1 MRISLSLPIFSILL
15 NVVTL
20 IIMKSKKL
28 IKQMQQELRQMK
40 KMYKANKSLLQGR
53 AEGRQLLATIK
64 DWEQKIKQLGKL

>member
-1 MRISLSLPIFSILL
+1 MRIFLGVAMFSILL

>member
-1 MRISLSLPIFSILL
+1 
-15 NVVTL
+15 
-20 IIMKSKKL
+20 MKSKKL